1 VEIRF
6 LPLLVAAAVSAAAG
20 VYFLTWGARGRRT
33 AAAFQRTAVGTTAE
47 VTDLRLRHQSH
58 NREHDDGYWVPV
70 VRFALPDGR
79 IVETETRVGSMPA
92 PARVGETVEV
102 RYDPDDPRRV
112 DLRHG
117 AARSGSL
124 GCLWSG
130 LGAGALLLAAVLL
143 VAWFL
148 LARVLGVPG

>member
-1 VEIRF
+1 VEITF
-6 LPLLVAAAVSAAAG
+6 LPLLVAAAVAAAAG

-33 AAAFQRTAVGTTAE
+33 ATAFQRTAVGATAE
-47 VTDLRLRHQSH
+47 VTELRLRHQSH

-79 IVETETRVGSMPA
+79 VVETETLVGSMPA

-124 GCLWSG
+124 GCLWSA
-130 LGAGALLLAAVLL
+130 LGAGGLLLAAVLL

-148 LARVLGVPG
+148 LVRVLGVPG